1 MLIAQLCPTLCDPM
15 KYSQPSSSGLG
26 ILQARILD
34 WVAIPFSRDLCNS
47 GIEFRFS
54 ALQVDSFP
62 TESTGKP
69 LKLRCW
75 LCWTLLEAQDDP
87 CDYDGATQIIHD
99 NLCLEIFNHIFKGPI
114 AI

>member
-1 MLIAQLCPTLCDPM
+1 M
-15 KYSQPSSSGLG
+15 KYSLPSSSVLR

-34 WVAIPFSRDLCNS
+34 WVAIPFSRDLRNS

-54 ALQVDSFP
+54 AFQADSLP
-62 TESTGKP
+62 TEPTGKP

-75 LCWTLLEAQDDP
+75 LYWILLEAQDDP

-99 NLCLEIFNHIFKGPI
+99 NLCLEIFNHIFKGLI